1 MVSMGAHPGEREQ
14 NLSPALT
21 PAGSLASE
29 PLLEGSG
36 GPVELRPSGR
46 HGEGLYYF
54 NLPLKA

>member
-1 MVSMGAHPGEREQ
+1 MVSMRPHPGEREQ
-14 NLSPALT
+14 NLP